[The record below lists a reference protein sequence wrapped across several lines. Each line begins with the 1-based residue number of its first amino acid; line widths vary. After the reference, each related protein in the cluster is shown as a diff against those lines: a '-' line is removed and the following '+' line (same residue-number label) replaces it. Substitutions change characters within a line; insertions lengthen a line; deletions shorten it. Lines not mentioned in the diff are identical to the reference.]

1 MKFPITAALV
11 SLTLS
16 LSPPARA
23 DVGQIFMCHLAEGKT
38 SENVWSTM
46 EAFRALPRD
55 ADSDLVAFLWEP
67 FRSGTQYDY
76 VWAAFQPDFKTMA
89 DGFAGYMAAPTSPAM
104 NAQFEALGPCDS
116 AIVFS
121 EEVVPGAIPVGGADR
136 DLDAL
141 VEVFQ
146 CALNDGADRDDF
158 TAAVNF
164 WKAEF
169 PKIGSAALKTY
180 AGDVWTPYR
189 GGPAGGNADF
199 LFVGAY
205 PDLVTWG
212 QGEMDFMASKVGAA
226 LEARLSSISR
236 CNADLWFG
244 YWVIPPRQ
252 P

>member
-1 MKFPITAALV
+1 MKFSITPALV

-16 LSPPARA
+16 LALPARA

-55 ADSDLVAFLWEP
+55 TDSGLVAFLWEP

-121 EEVVPGAIPVGGADR
+121 EEVVPGAIPAGGADR
-136 DLDAL
+136 DLDAV

-146 CALNDGADRDDF
+146 CALRDGADRDDI
-158 TAAVNF
+158 TAATNF
-164 WKAEF
+164 WKSEF
-169 PKIGSAALKTY
+169 AKITSTAVKTY
-180 AGDVWTPYR
+180 AADLWMPYR
-189 GGPAGGNADF
+189 GGPAGGGADF
-199 LFVGAY
+199 LWIGAY
-205 PDLVTWG
+205 PDLASWG
-212 QGEMDFMASKVGAA
+212 QGEMDFLASKEGAA
-226 LEARLSSISR
+226 MEAKFNAIST
-236 CNADLWFG
+236 CGADLWFG
-244 YWVIPPRQ
+244 YWIMPPRQ